1 MEMEWLPLGQSL
13 ADKHRAAELKW
24 RGKPPGMPPEVAV
37 EFMEKLK
44 AGSTIRKLT
53 GGGKFGPARVSADR
67 FKKHCDLNPIWAA
80 EARRISDANGRCG
93 RGMLLRQRT
102 HCKNGARSKAPLC
115 DGTGAGPSSLAKFA
129 STFGEAEGPMSR
141 QKS

>member
-1 MEMEWLPLGQSL
+1 MEIEWVLLGQSL

-80 EARRISDANGRCG
+80 EARRISDANGRHG
-93 RGMLLRQRT
+93 RGVLLRQRT
-102 HCKNGARSKAPLC
+102 HCKNGHSLEGAFVRRYRGGTIRACKIC
-115 DGTGAGPSSLAKFA
+115 D
-129 STFGEAEGPMSR
+129 TFGETEEPISR